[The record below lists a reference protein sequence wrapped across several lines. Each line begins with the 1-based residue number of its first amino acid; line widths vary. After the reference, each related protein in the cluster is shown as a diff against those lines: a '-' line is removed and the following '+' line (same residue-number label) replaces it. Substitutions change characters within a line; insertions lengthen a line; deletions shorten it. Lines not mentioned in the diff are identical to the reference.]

1 MRSLQISVSLKPAIV
16 EWLEAMAAKKQMSR
30 SEYVARILENKMD
43 DDYVV
48 TREELDHRSREID
61 EGVKNGAIKTFN
73 NVEDCLSDLYET
85 AEKINT
91 VR

>member
-48 TREELDHRSREID
+48 TREEADRWAQDLVKDPETGDPKVWNDVDSFMKDLDD
-61 EGVKNGAIKTFN
+61 E
-73 NVEDCLSDLYET
+73 
-85 AEKINT
+85 
-91 VR
+91 VRAYNKVH

>member
-48 TREELDHRSREID
+48 TREEADRWAQDLVKDPETGEPKVWNDVDSFMKDLDD
-61 EGVKNGAIKTFN
+61 E
-73 NVEDCLSDLYET
+73 
-85 AEKINT
+85 
-91 VR
+91 VRAYNKVH

>member
-30 SEYVARILENKMD
+30 SEYVARILENEMD

-48 TREELDHRSREID
+48 TREEADRWAQDLVKDPETGEPKVWNDVDSFMKDLQD
-61 EGVKNGAIKTFN
+61 E
-73 NVEDCLSDLYET
+73 
-85 AEKINT
+85 
-91 VR
+91 VRAYNKVH